1 MPTSCSIRQ
10 RASIIT
16 LDSAMVMRPS
26 ADHQRTFRETE
37 KGGQRTQGVLA
48 YARIETGGICEAV
61 RLRQRGPSRLSST
74 RLGRVHLVRMDRH
87 PGSYSSARS
96 GVSGVTITIPRI
108 VPPDEKVVC
117 KIEPITGSRFLVK
130 QCRTQEEWSQI
141 TAQAQEQ
148 VRSFQMRAEQFAL
161 KSH

>member
-1 MPTSCSIRQ
+1 MMLYALIAQAIMASSMAASQQPAGLSASASEPNPAKPASKTST
-10 RASIIT
+10 T
-16 LDSAMVMRPS
+16 L
-26 ADHQRTFRETE
+26 
-37 KGGQRTQGVLA
+37 
-48 YARIETGGICEAV
+48 
-61 RLRQRGPSRLSST
+61 
-74 RLGRVHLVRMDRH
+74 
-87 PGSYSSARS
+87 
-96 GVSGVTITIPRI
+96 SGVTITIPRI